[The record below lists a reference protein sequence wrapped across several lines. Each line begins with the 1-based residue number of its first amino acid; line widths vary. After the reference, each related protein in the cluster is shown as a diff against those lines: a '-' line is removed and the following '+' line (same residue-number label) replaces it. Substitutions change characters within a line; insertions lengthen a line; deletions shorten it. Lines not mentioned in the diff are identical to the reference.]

1 MIKLLILLSLFN
13 WKLESKAEKHLTKY
27 YDKEVFIIENIKFN
41 KGKLYNVDGS
51 TDFVYIGT
59 SKSKFEDFEFM
70 VLFDESKTIKLV
82 KVLVYRE
89 NYGGEFGSK
98 RWLKQFIGLN
108 KPKYMVD
115 AISGATISVH
125 SIKMSINNLIKE
137 LQL

>member
-1 MIKLLILLSLFN
+1 
-13 WKLESKAEKHLTKY
+13 
-27 YDKEVFIIENIKFN
+27 
-41 KGKLYNVDGS
+41 
-51 TDFVYIGT
+51 
-59 SKSKFEDFEFM
+59 M

-89 NYGGEFGSK
+89 NYGGEIGSK
-98 RWLKQFIGLN
+98 RWLRQFIGLN

-125 SIKMSINNLIKE
+125 SMKMSINNLIKE

>member
-89 NYGGEFGSK
+89 NYGGEIGSK
-98 RWLKQFIGLN
+98 RWLKQFIEL
-108 KPKYMVD
+108 
-115 AISGATISVH
+115 
-125 SIKMSINNLIKE
+125 IN
-137 LQL
+137 QSTW